1 MATDLSFSINING
14 IEKTIT
20 STAELSKVVKDLTKT
35 FVENTK
41 AGKDVTSTLMSLQ
54 QAAKVRENLVMVS
67 KGAVQMQQGMQG
79 AQTASANASM
89 ALLNL
94 NYVIRDSPYFF
105 NNFALGVLAVGNNLN
120 PLIDSFNRL
129 RTEAVGKSISTFQLL
144 KQALVGGAGI
154 SIAFSLVV
162 TAIQSFVFWQSRSK
176 TEVEKTTKSL
186 KDQRSELEKLTRG
199 QLQNAIALAEVQLS
213 DVMPK
218 GAKRLVGFG
227 GKTVIVDKNGNPI
240 TEGKAFE
247 LNQNLNVLRQQYYML
262 GDIENIENRLTINR
276 QKLKDLN
283 AQNFNVLVREA
294 TTLNEAREILQG
306 WIKDDEKQLDIWKGK
321 TKELKEQKRILNE
334 ASSDLFGQS
343 KSSRAGDLKAFSGGT
358 GIENKKL
365 RPSIFSPRSTPSD
378 RGDTNR
384 AFGFGGAVKELDTTL
399 ELAKIGAQEL
409 GSALEGA
416 FTGAKIK
423 LSDLINQIT
432 VAITKMLI
440 LQGITS
446 LLTGGLGASAS
457 VPSASVGGKEGMRIT
472 SGWGDATRFKKQ
484 SVNVTVSGRFRANGK
499 EFIADFKNAEKQID
513 LMRL

>member
-218 GAKRLVGFG
+218 GAKRLVGYG

-343 KSSRAGDLKAFSGGT
+343 KSSRAGDLEAFSGGT

-378 RGDTNR
+378 RGDTNK
-384 AFGFGGAVKELDTTL
+384 AFRIGKATEDLGLDL
-399 ELAKIGAQEL
+399 ELGKIAAREL
-409 GSALEGA
+409 GDALASAFDQG
-416 FTGAKIK
+416 KIK
-423 LSDLINQIT
+423 LNEFISALV
-432 VAITKMLI
+432 VAIGKML
-440 LQGITS
+440 LLKAITS
-446 LLTGGLGASAS
+446 LLTGGLGGGASS
-457 VPSASVGGKEGMRIT
+457 LVPSPASG
-472 SGWGDATRFKKQ
+472 SGISNTGSMFNVGDATRFK
-484 SVNVTVSGRFRANGK
+484 SVSNPTFVFQNVIDGQKIIYKGIK
-499 EFIADFKNAEKQID
+499 ERNAI
-513 LMRL
+513 LR